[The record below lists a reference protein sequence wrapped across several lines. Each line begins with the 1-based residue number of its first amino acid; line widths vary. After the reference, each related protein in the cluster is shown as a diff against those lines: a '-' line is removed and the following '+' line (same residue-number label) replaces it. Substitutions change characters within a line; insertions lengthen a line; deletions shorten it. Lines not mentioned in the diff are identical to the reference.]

1 MHAQVLKLYTHA
13 LKFYLRWDA
22 GAVLLVNGAFVLCCL
37 RIICLRIFWR
47 NSQPSAPSAAPAAA
61 DVPQAGSARGG
72 EGPNADNGAAHISM
86 TAVIQPNDEVCASS
100 KYIYEPLLLFAR
112 CTYPESCVT
121 AIPRISLTSSAFQS

>member
-61 DVPQAGSARGG
+61 DVLRQDLPEAERVLMLTMAQPTSA
-72 EGPNADNGAAHISM
+72 
-86 TAVIQPNDEVCASS
+86 
-100 KYIYEPLLLFAR
+100 
-112 CTYPESCVT
+112 
-121 AIPRISLTSSAFQS
+121 